1 MIQYHQ
7 KIKKEPETKGLV
19 VQEEEEEE
27 RSY

>member
-19 VQEEEEEE
+19 VQEEEEE